1 MLKPSFPLKNNSP
14 PPTAPFTNQRGRLG
28 GSTGYPSFKD
38 EEGKGYDKSGVFL
51 ADPLLSSY
59 RNRITGT
66 FGVLGVKGLD
76 EKQSLEGLAEVV
88 ADLIVAR
95 MNVETG

>member
-1 MLKPSFPLKNNSP
+1 MLEPSFPLKTTSP

-38 EEGKGYDKSGVFL
+38 EEGKGNDKIGVPL

-59 RNRITGT
+59 RKRITGT
-66 FGVLGVKGLD
+66 FGVVGFTGVG
-76 EKQSLEGLAEVV
+76 
-88 ADLIVAR
+88 
-95 MNVETG
+95 